1 MQKSVIMMCKEL
13 GTDMTRGQSN
23 LVVKIDSRIMIA
35 NEHQYQTST
44 AEHGEVTN
52 ILISIS
58 KYSV

>member
-1 MQKSVIMMCKEL
+1 MQKSVTMMCTKL

-44 AEHGEVTN
+44 AEHGEMT
-52 ILISIS
+52 
-58 KYSV
+58 KYLGFY